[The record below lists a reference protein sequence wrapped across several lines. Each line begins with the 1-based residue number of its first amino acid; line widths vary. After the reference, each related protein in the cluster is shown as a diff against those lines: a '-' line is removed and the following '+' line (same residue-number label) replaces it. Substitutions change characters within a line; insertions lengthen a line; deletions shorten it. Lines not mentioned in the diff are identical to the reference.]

1 MTHTASCGCLSC
13 RRTESPHRLQAPLR
27 PAAGRRTGHL
37 RDRLDAVRRS
47 AGPARSANVWPRCVR
62 SPASPT
68 ASKSIAYVSPQVVL
82 ELGTH
87 AEFIPQDRFAI
98 RSFAA
103 EEFPKVVTEL
113 TPPSP
118 RIWSRSSA
126 LLHRHTGIRT
136 RSVMTRNSSPSC
148 ATGGLSFRPNREGS
162 SHFHRNR
169 VRLPLVTAMLGLPL
183 VRMGATRQWI
193 ARCPVCSQ
201 RCSQ

>member
-1 MTHTASCGCLSC
+1 MVFPAASVRVTPIQCSPGARLRHRAAARPPANDSDRLSCVGRACAPSPYVVAAPLLEGTHTASCGCLSC

-98 RSFAA
+98 GH
-103 EEFPKVVTEL
+103 
-113 TPPSP
+113 
-118 RIWSRSSA
+118 SR
-126 LLHRHTGIRT
+126 R
-136 RSVMTRNSSPSC
+136 RNSQRLGPPGPASV
-148 ATGGLSFRPNREGS
+148 S
-162 SHFHRNR
+162 S
-169 VRLPLVTAMLGLPL
+169 
-183 VRMGATRQWI
+183 
-193 ARCPVCSQ
+193 
-201 RCSQ
+201 